1 MKEPSIEEQLVREWV
16 GSVTVTEEM
25 HNAGVIWL
33 EAVVGEVTKGLQS
46 ERRKAALECLK
57 ARIEGF
63 DIAYDCYDYKRLNKL
78 KTSWNEELASLES
91 NTEKEK

>member
-1 MKEPSIEEQLVREWV
+1 MLTKWV
-16 GSVTVTEEM
+16 E
-25 HNAGVIWL
+25 
-33 EAVVGEVTKGLQS
+33 S

-63 DIAYDCYDYKRLNKL
+63 DIAYDCYDYNRLNEL

>member
-1 MKEPSIEEQLVREWV
+1 MSTPRDHKEPSIEGPPFKLIGPEADMLTKWV
-16 GSVTVTEEM
+16 E
-25 HNAGVIWL
+25 
-33 EAVVGEVTKGLQS
+33 S

-63 DIAYDCYDYKRLNKL
+63 DIAYDCYDYNRLNEL